1 MNEKLSITN
10 NNIENLI
17 FEIRGVKVM
26 LDYDLATLYEVE
38 VAQLKRQVRRNIER
52 FPGDFMFELTA
63 EEAYALRCHF
73 GILKTGRG
81 KHSEKASPQNPIG
94 FKLGN

>member
-1 MNEKLSITN
+1 MNENLSITSN
-10 NNIENLI
+10 TIENLI

-52 FPGDFMFELTA
+52 FPEDFMFELTI
-63 EEAYALRCHF
+63 EEVSALRCQN
-73 GILKTGRG
+73 GILKTSRG
-81 KHSEKASPQNPIG
+81 QHGMKASPQNPIG